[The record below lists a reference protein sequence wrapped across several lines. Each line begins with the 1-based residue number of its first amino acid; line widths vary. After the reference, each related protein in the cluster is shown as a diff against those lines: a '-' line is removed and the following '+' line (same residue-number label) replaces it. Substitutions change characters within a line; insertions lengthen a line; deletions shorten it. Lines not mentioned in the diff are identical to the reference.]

1 MSTSTVHLH
10 EPPVSSD
17 RSAAVLAHSVPVSP
31 GAPTAPVSARTAF
44 AVLGS
49 MVFLI
54 IALTVLLVQVTL
66 VEPASAAQAPTAD
79 APAATEAPA
88 TADAGS
94 LAHR

>member
-1 MSTSTVHLH
+1 
-10 EPPVSSD
+10 
-17 RSAAVLAHSVPVSP
+17 
-31 GAPTAPVSARTAF
+31 
-44 AVLGS
+44 

-66 VEPASAAQAPTAD
+66 VEPASAAQVPTAD
-79 APAATEAPA
+79 APATTEAPA

>member
-1 MSTSTVHLH
+1 MSTFTVYLD
-10 EPPVSSD
+10 ETPVSSD
-17 RSAAVLAHSVPVSP
+17 RSAASAHSVL
-31 GAPTAPVSARTAF
+31 APPAAPPAPVSWRAAV

-79 APAATEAPA
+79 APATTEAPA

-94 LAHR
+94 LAHW